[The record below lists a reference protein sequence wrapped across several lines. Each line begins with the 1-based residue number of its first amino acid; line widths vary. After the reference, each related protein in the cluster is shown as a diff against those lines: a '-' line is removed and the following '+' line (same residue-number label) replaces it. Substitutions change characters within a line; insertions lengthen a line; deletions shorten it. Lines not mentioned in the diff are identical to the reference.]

1 MLNALSLQLLD
12 LFKFLTQV
20 IHYPRSHIVTAELLL
35 AHIAHTLHH
44 LAQSHGTTTI
54 LAAYAFLHEP
64 PESLLQIAVF
74 QGIIRERIQDVIRVK
89 PFETLPPGPSRV
101 SIAITGKSV

>member
-12 LFKFLTQV
+12 LFKLLAQV
-20 IHYPRSHIVTAELLL
+20 IHYPRSHIVTVELLL
-35 AHIAHTLHH
+35 THIAHTLHH

-54 LAAYAFLHEP
+54 LAAYAFLHEA

-74 QGIIRERIQDVIRVK
+74 QVIVREVNRDLIGVNLFDAQSAIPACV
-89 PFETLPPGPSRV
+89 PSA
-101 SIAITGKSV
+101 IAG